1 MIDKRYCMSSFLSFR
16 TIADSEK
23 SFGGVVPRLYKDN
36 FEKVSIKDD
45 YNLGTALE
53 SQIRKAGSGKKIALA
68 LSGGIDSAIL
78 AKYMPERSK
87 AYTFQCVVPGIEVAN
102 EVPQAKKY
110 AQECNLEHETV
121 EMYWEDFKKY
131 APLLMWHKGAPIHSI
146 EVQIYKAAKRAKDS
160 GYDAIVFGE
169 SADLNYGGLSGLM
182 SKNWKVGEFI
192 DRYNYVQ
199 PFHVLKDFELII
211 EPYLRYEKNGYIDVF
226 EFCRGFFLREAM
238 GSYTNACE
246 CAGIEL
252 ICPYVHTWLAVP
264 INYERIRAGE
274 NKYIVR
280 DLFKR
285 LYPGYTVPFKLPM
298 PRATDEWLNNW
309 DGPKRDEFWPHCTD
323 TMTGDQKW
331 LVWALERYLNLIEEK
346 DSSV

>member
-16 TIADSEK
+16 TIADSKK
-23 SFGGVVPRLYKDN
+23 SFSKVVPYLYR
-36 FEKVSIKDD
+36 DD
-45 YNLGTALE
+45 FDKILVKNDSDLGVALE
-53 SQIRKAGSGKKIALA
+53 KQIRKATSEKKTALA

-78 AKYMPERSK
+78 ARFMPEGSK
-87 AYTFQCVVPGIEVAN
+87 AYTFQCIVPGMEVAN

-110 AQECNLEHETV
+110 AQGCNLNHEIV
-121 EMYWEDFKKY
+121 EIYWEDFEKY
-131 APLLMWHKGAPIHSI
+131 APLLMEHKGAPIHSI

-160 GYDAIVFGE
+160 GYDAIIFGE

-182 SKNWKVGEFI
+182 SKEWKIGEFI

-199 PFHVLKDFELII
+199 PFHVLKDFELIT
-211 EPYLRYEKNGYIDVF
+211 EPYWEYEKDGYVDVF

-252 ICPYVHTWLAVP
+252 VCPYVHTRLAVP
-264 INYERIRAGE
+264 IDYERIRSGE
-274 NKYIVR
+274 NKYIIR

-285 LYPGYTVPFKLPM
+285 LYPRYTIPVKLPM
-298 PRATDEWLNNW
+298 PRATNEWLSNW
-309 DGPKRDEFWPHCTD
+309 DGPKRSEFWPHCTD
-323 TMTGDQKW
+323 NMTGDQKW
-331 LVWALERYLNLIEEK
+331 LVWALERYLNLIEEN
-346 DSSV
+346 DGNV